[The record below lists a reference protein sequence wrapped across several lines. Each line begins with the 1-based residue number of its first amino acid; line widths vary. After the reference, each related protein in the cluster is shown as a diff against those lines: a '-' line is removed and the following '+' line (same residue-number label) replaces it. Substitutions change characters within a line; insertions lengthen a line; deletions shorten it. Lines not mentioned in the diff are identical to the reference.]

1 MPVLI
6 PSFSPTFWHAMI
18 ERAFSAPPPPLHGP
32 FVSKAAAERSIY
44 EVAARALKGAQR
56 LRYARTAAKK
66 RARQVSSPH
75 PRRIR
80 SDHCCANSDSSH
92 TRAACMCDACAPR
105 AYAELRNDL
114 VVFGCIPAT
123 LGDGSTPLS
132 SDPYPFLFFI
142 THSCKTGTRRIAA
155 S

>member
-1 MPVLI
+1 M
-6 PSFSPTFWHAMI
+6 
-18 ERAFSAPPPPLHGP
+18 
-32 FVSKAAAERSIY
+32 Y

-105 AYAELRNDL
+105 TPSYETISSSSDVYPQRSGTDRHRFHPTPILFCSSLRIHAKLARAELPLLSSGLFGRTGATCLTAAYAPSLFTRP
-114 VVFGCIPAT
+114 VFFAACA
-123 LGDGSTPLS
+123 S
-132 SDPYPFLFFI
+132 SQP
-142 THSCKTGTRRIAA
+142 R
-155 S
+155 